1 MILYVSTFNGF
12 FMENVNVV
20 IKEQRKKALLFILPF
35 CLFLFLIGGLFLGI
49 HKAYSSI
56 TFLDFSGHVTFLLAL
71 VVLGIGVIISFFSI
85 LFLIFKT
92 ICPSTITL
100 NKCGIKSSG
109 LKLLNWQ
116 EIEEIEYLK
125 IPQIYKSSFYTATVL
140 LSLFVAVNP
149 LTYLGYILRAIFT
162 LKEFE
167 SKAIVVKMKNKKT
180 HILMFDEALGK
191 EEEPCALPTI
201 KSYME
206 ELGLR

>member
-1 MILYVSTFNGF
+1 M
-12 FMENVNVV
+12 
-20 IKEQRKKALLFILPF
+20 PF

-85 LFLIFKT
+85 LFLIFKM

-100 NKCGIKSSG
+100 NKCGVKSSG
-109 LKLLNWQ
+109 LKLLNWE

-162 LKEFE
+162 FKEFE

-191 EEEPCALPTI
+191 EEDPCALPTI

-206 ELGLR
+206 ELWLR